1 MSIFDLRKKQEDGDD
16 VNIEADLRAQP
27 ISTDRMKLLWFD
39 PAVLGLLA
47 PNSSGNETGVFTV
60 GATVHEMKPSA
71 GDIEWAKKVNVF
83 AVRAAEA
90 SKRDDYAEAIKWY
103 RQALDLAPGCDLY
116 LMSIGCCYASSGQV
130 KTGLRYLQ
138 RAHEINPSNQRIQR
152 NLDGVRSMVR

>member
-1 MSIFDLRKKQEDGDD
+1 MLQFASRAWDSGPRLAKEGSEMSIFDLRKKQEDGDD

-47 PNSSGNETGVFTV
+47 PNPGGNETGVFTV

-90 SKRDDYAEAIKWY
+90 
-103 RQALDLAPGCDLY
+103 
-116 LMSIGCCYASSGQV
+116 
-130 KTGLRYLQ
+130 
-138 RAHEINPSNQRIQR
+138 
-152 NLDGVRSMVR
+152 